1 MRLGAVFLLS
11 LALGCGSTMETSSAP
26 PPPAP
31 PPAPLS
37 MPPSRTVVTGS
48 TVNLRQGPGTIYAVL
63 GRVHRG
69 DTLVVVGEAEDW
81 YRVYLPGLSLF
92 AWISAG
98 LTTGADLP

>member
-1 MRLGAVFLLS
+1 
-11 LALGCGSTMETSSAP
+11 
-26 PPPAP
+26 
-31 PPAPLS
+31 

-48 TVNLRQGPGTIYAVL
+48 SVNLRQGPGTVYAVV

-69 DTLVVVGEAEDW
+69 DTLVVVGEAVDW

-98 LTTGADLP
+98 LTTGAELP